1 MNADSADLRGSEL
14 DSLRPISDPRTSIK
28 SAFYPDMNDAPLIN
42 SNALPAMLTLAE
54 RELVRFFRQRN
65 RVFGALGQ
73 PIIFWLLFSEG
84 LRGNQL
90 DYAHFFPGTLVMILL
105 FTAIFATISIIE
117 DRNEG
122 FLQSVLVSPAPR
134 WAMVLGK
141 VLGGAA
147 IAMIQGLIFL
157 VLGAVTLRFA
167 SSPLDIA
174 LATALMAL
182 IAVALTALGFTI
194 AWRMESTHGFHAIM
208 SVFLLPMWLLS
219 GAFFPAGGS
228 GVLAWIIR
236 LNPLTYGVAGLRHYL
251 RFSPAASRVVPDPGS
266 PANSQ
271 PPIDALPSLSLC
283 WIVTA
288 AFALLMLLAAWRIAA
303 TRTAGDL
310 K

>member
-1 MNADSADLRGSEL
+1 MISQASA
-14 DSLRPISDPRTSIK
+14 
-28 SAFYPDMNDAPLIN
+28 N
-42 SNALPAMLTLAE
+42 SNSPAAWPAVFTLAE

-84 LRGNQL
+84 LRGSNL

-122 FLQSVLVSPAPR
+122 FLQAVLVSPAPR
-134 WAMVLGK
+134 WAMVVGK

-147 IAMIQGLIFL
+147 IAMLQGLLFL
-157 VLGAVTLRFA
+157 ALGAVTLRFA
-167 SSPLDIA
+167 SSLPQLA
-174 LATALMAL
+174 LAVALMAA
-182 IAVALTALGFTI
+182 IAVALTSLGFAI
-194 AWRMESTHGFHAIM
+194 AWRMESTHAFHAIM

-219 GAFFPAGGS
+219 GAFFPAGGE
-228 GVLAWIIR
+228 GALGWIVR

-251 RFSPAASRVVPDPGS
+251 HFAATDGS
-266 PANSQ
+266 LKRPVQTGLESIAPTGPSA
-271 PPIDALPSLSLC
+271 PPVDALPPAAVC
-283 WIVTA
+283 WIVTL
-288 AFALLMLLAAWRIAA
+288 AFAAAMLALAWRVAA
-303 TRTAGDL
+303 TRISGDL

>member
-1 MNADSADLRGSEL
+1 MNSFPDPASA
-14 DSLRPISDPRTSIK
+14 TT
-28 SAFYPDMNDAPLIN
+28 
-42 SNALPAMLTLAE
+42 PAWPAVLTLAE

-84 LRGNQL
+84 LRGSQL
-90 DYAHFFPGTLVMILL
+90 DYVHFFPGTLVMILL

-122 FLQSVLVSPAPR
+122 FLQSVLVAPSPR

-147 IAMIQGLIFL
+147 IAMLQGLLFL
-157 VLGAVTLRFA
+157 ALGAATLGLR
-167 SSPLDIA
+167 SSALDVALAILLMAAIAIA
-174 LATALMAL
+174 LTG
-182 IAVALTALGFTI
+182 LGFSI
-194 AWRMESTHGFHAIM
+194 AWRMESTHAFHAIM

-228 GVLAWIIR
+228 GWLAWIVR

-251 RFSPAASRVVPDPGS
+251 RLGDAAAPK
-266 PANSQ
+266 A
-271 PPIDALPSLSLC
+271 IDALPSLGVC
-283 WIVTA
+283 WVVTL
-288 AFALLMLLAAWRIAA
+288 AFAAAMLALAWRVAA
-303 TRTAGDL
+303 TRIAGDL